1 MRDAADSELPVPE
14 HFSKVGVFGSC
25 PAAVSTPFLSHCLPT
40 FLCSG
45 CLLSR

>member
-14 HFSKVGVFGSC
+14 HFSKVGVLGSY
-25 PAAVSTPFLSHCLPT
+25 PAANFSVSTPFLSHCLQT

-45 CLLSR
+45 VC